1 MNGDLDV
8 TGDYV
13 QVFGPITV
21 NRLDIDD
28 GNQSNPILGVLVSGV
43 KAKASFIENAHDLTI
58 KDSELGPN
66 LGQILIQIG
75 GAPETHRLT
84 LDNVYLHDN
93 GPTAADQHLEC
104 IFSTGI
110 QGLTIRN
117 SRFQNCG
124 YFGLLSG
131 MCCGATR
138 EPSSFVFEN
147 NHFGRASA
155 MRGAGGCPSNG
166 DAPYSLM
173 LSRPVS
179 GQSRIVGNY
188 FETPPA
194 VTGSFQQLTA
204 HGNTGAAPGAWR

>member
-21 NRLDIDD
+21 NRVDIDD

-43 KAKASFIENAHDLTI
+43 KAKSSFIENAHDLTI
-58 KDSELGPN
+58 KDSEFGPN
-66 LGQILIQIG
+66 PAQILIQIG
-75 GAPETHRLT
+75 AVPETHRLT

-93 GPTAADQHLEC
+93 PPTAADQHLEC

-147 NHFGRASA
+147 NHFGKSKCFAN
-155 MRGAGGCPSNG
+155 AGGCPSNG
-166 DAPYSLM
+166 DAPFSLM

-188 FETPPA
+188 FETPPS

-204 HGNTGAAPGAWR
+204 HGNTGAAPTGWR